1 MRLQFIRLRFNVSVN
16 GYHSGEL
23 YDVEDTYEARQL
35 VAAEYADIIPYPP
48 SDTVEE

>member
-35 VAAEYADIIPYPP
+35 VAAEYAVIIPYTTGG
-48 SDTVEE
+48 TVAE